1 MRRPAVLS
9 TRSGLPFIVSS
20 AELRGGLAERQLAH
34 ALHDD
39 YGVRKGDRVA
49 ISLRN
54 YPEWMIAFCA
64 ATSIGAIAVGM
75 NALWQPHEMEYA
87 LNHCGA
93 RAVPTRNDSIG
104 CEPAA
109 RCPPGWVVRAPPGRA
124 PARATST
131 VLRAHAGRPH
141 APGRHARMTTRSCST
156 PRARLAI
163 QRARSR
169 PTATS

>member
-1 MRRPAVLS
+1 MEQQSPAVGTMTREAAYALLTSAGQPFELTEVEMFGRRCRAFKHAPPNLRELYAS
-9 TRSGLPFIVSS
+9 TRSELPFIVYGDQRLSFE
-20 AELRGGLAERQLAH
+20 AAWQQACRLAG

-93 RAVPTRNDSIG
+93 RALFADQ
-104 CEPAA
+104 E
-109 RCPPGWVVRAPPGRA
+109 
-124 PARATST
+124 
-131 VLRAHAGRPH
+131 
-141 APGRHARMTTRSCST
+141 
-156 PRARLAI
+156 RLDRLMAC
-163 QRARSR
+163 R
-169 PTATS
+169 